1 MALAEDLLVLLVG
14 KSSGELPRRSGTQSA
29 LAAAVLVELVECGRV
44 VLDDQDLVHVVSAAP
59 VGDPL
64 LDGALGVLVEGLPV
78 VDAVAGITPP
88 GLYVWLLD
96 RLVARGILAPRARN
110 FVPLGSKYVWRVVDT
125 APRERLRGWLA
136 GVLAGH
142 TALNQW
148 SAALISLL
156 YAVNAV
162 DVVVEGSD
170 AFRRADEISRSGWAA
185 SAVVHPLIDRSHLFA
200 DFSGM
205 PGPMD

>member
-1 MALAEDLLVLLVG
+1 VLLVS

-44 VLDDQDLVHVVSAAP
+44 VLDDQGLVHVVAAAP
-59 VGDPL
+59 VGDPV
-64 LDGALGVLVEGLPV
+64 LDPALAVLVERQPV
-78 VDAVAGITPP
+78 VDAVAGIMP

-110 FVPLGSKYVWRVVDT
+110 VVPLGAKYVWRVVDT

-136 GVLAGH
+136 DVLAGNA
-142 TALNQW
+142 ALNQW

-156 YAVNAV
+156 HAVNAV
-162 DVVVEGSD
+162 DVVVKGPD